1 MRILGLDVGNKRIG
15 AAVSDELGFT
25 AQGIGVIMRQD
36 LKQDI
41 KRIQELIRQYDIG
54 KIVLGLPRNM
64 NGTMGP
70 QSELVKKFGE
80 ALKLDSG
87 IEISYWDE
95 RLTTVEA
102 ERSLINADMSRKKR
116 RSVIDKVAAVLI
128 LQGYLDYR
136 SNVDT
141 D

>member
-1 MRILGLDVGNKRIG
+1 MRILGLDVGNKKIG
-15 AAVSDELGFT
+15 VAISDELGFT
-25 AQGIGVIMRQD
+25 AQGIGVIIRQD
-36 LKQDI
+36 LKQDL
-41 KRIQELIRQYDIG
+41 KKIQELIQQYDIG

-64 NGTMGP
+64 NGTLGP

-80 ALKLDSG
+80 ALRLDSG

-102 ERSLINADMSRKKR
+102 ERSLIDADMSRKKR
-116 RSVIDKVAAVLI
+116 RDVIDKVAAVLI
-128 LQGYLDYR
+128 LQGYLNYR
-136 SNVDT
+136 TNVDT